1 MNSEC
6 LAYTKHCSSE
16 ELAEDDAKDESRTL
30 QQDGD
35 FELRAAS

>member
-1 MNSEC
+1 MNSQC

-16 ELAEDDAKDESRTL
+16 ELNEDDAKDESRTL

-35 FELRAAS
+35 FELQVAS